1 MFSSTK
7 GKKMGKT
14 SKKRKT
20 CSSTNSETSR
30 EISSHIVH
38 NRSLLNVAIG
48 DEILSEAISKAND
61 VLYVVHCDDSE
72 IKSSTPRVE
81 ADIRGKLDEL
91 FRKHTLANRKL
102 DGIVN
107 KLNTLDSIDRKLT
120 TLESSVS
127 NLGQRVKKIEV
138 KHEEFQKFVK
148 FLSYKFDDET
158 KKISAMDGEIRK
170 HLKEIRDFK
179 GKLANHQCNANNQT
193 AQKNIDSLVKKTKRH
208 ETMIESMA

>member
-7 GKKMGKT
+7 GKKWEKLV
-14 SKKRKT
+14 KKRKT
-20 CSSTNSETSR
+20 CSSTNSDTSR
-30 EISSHIVH
+30 EISAHSAH
-38 NRSLLNVAIG
+38 NGSLLNVAIG

-120 TLESSVS
+120 NLENSVS
-127 NLGQRVKKIEV
+127 NLGQK
-138 KHEEFQKFVK
+138 
-148 FLSYKFDDET
+148 S
-158 KKISAMDGEIRK
+158 
-170 HLKEIRDFK
+170 
-179 GKLANHQCNANNQT
+179 
-193 AQKNIDSLVKKTKRH
+193 
-208 ETMIESMA
+208 

>member
-1 MFSSTK
+1 M
-7 GKKMGKT
+7 
-14 SKKRKT
+14 
-20 CSSTNSETSR
+20 
-30 EISSHIVH
+30 
-38 NRSLLNVAIG
+38 
-48 DEILSEAISKAND
+48 
-61 VLYVVHCDDSE
+61 
-72 IKSSTPRVE
+72 
-81 ADIRGKLDEL
+81 
-91 FRKHTLANRKL
+91 
-102 DGIVN
+102 
-107 KLNTLDSIDRKLT
+107 DSIDRKLT

-193 AQKNIDSLVKKTKRH
+193 AQQNIDSLVKETKRH

>member
-20 CSSTNSETSR
+20 CSSTNSDTSR
-30 EISSHIVH
+30 EISAHSAH
-38 NRSLLNVAIG
+38 NGSLLNVAIG

-120 TLESSVS
+120 NLENSVS
-127 NLGQRVKKIEV
+127 NLGQK
-138 KHEEFQKFVK
+138 
-148 FLSYKFDDET
+148 S
-158 KKISAMDGEIRK
+158 
-170 HLKEIRDFK
+170 
-179 GKLANHQCNANNQT
+179 
-193 AQKNIDSLVKKTKRH
+193 
-208 ETMIESMA
+208 

>member
-20 CSSTNSETSR
+20 CSSTNSDTSR
-30 EISSHIVH
+30 EISAH
-38 NRSLLNVAIG
+38 NRSLLNVAFG

-91 FRKHTLANRKL
+91 FRKHTVANRKL
-102 DGIVN
+102 DGIVS
-107 KLNTLDSIDRKLT
+107 KLNTLDSIYRKLT
-120 TLESSVS
+120 PLENYVS
-127 NLGQRVKKIEV
+127 NLGQKC
-138 KHEEFQKFVK
+138 
-148 FLSYKFDDET
+148 Y
-158 KKISAMDGEIRK
+158 GW
-170 HLKEIRDFK
+170 
-179 GKLANHQCNANNQT
+179 
-193 AQKNIDSLVKKTKRH
+193 
-208 ETMIESMA
+208 

>member
-20 CSSTNSETSR
+20 CSSTNSDTSR
-30 EISSHIVH
+30 EISAHSAH

-48 DEILSEAISKAND
+48 EKILSEAISKAND

-91 FRKHTLANRKL
+91 CRKHTVANRKL
-102 DGIVN
+102 DGIVS
-107 KLNTLDSIDRKLT
+107 KLNTLDSIYRKLT
-120 TLESSVS
+120 TLENSVS
-127 NLGQRVKKIEV
+127 NLGKK
-138 KHEEFQKFVK
+138 K
-148 FLSYKFDDET
+148 L
-158 KKISAMDGEIRK
+158 RK
-170 HLKEIRDFK
+170 LR
-179 GKLANHQCNANNQT
+179 
-193 AQKNIDSLVKKTKRH
+193 
-208 ETMIESMA
+208 